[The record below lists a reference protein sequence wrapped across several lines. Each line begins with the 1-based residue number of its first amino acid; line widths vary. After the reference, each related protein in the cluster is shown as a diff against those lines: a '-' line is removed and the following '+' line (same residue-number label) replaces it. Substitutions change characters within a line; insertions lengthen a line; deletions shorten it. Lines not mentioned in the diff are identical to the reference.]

1 MPSLHHVVIL
11 HLRFRRRPVLI
22 LHKRRDFDG
31 VRHQSTS
38 IVRNDADL
46 MVSLSALLFALA
58 LLVLLIPP
66 IPFGSGA
73 AGVT

>member
-1 MPSLHHVVIL
+1 M
-11 HLRFRRRPVLI
+11 

-31 VRHQSTS
+31 VRHLSTS
-38 IVRNDADL
+38 IVRHDADL

-58 LLVLLIPP
+58 LIVLLITP

-73 AGVT
+73 AGAT